1 MRLSSLRTNK
11 ISFTYNN
18 ILKREWLKGNMP
30 SVKHDIGGN
39 LLTKENVSLGHMMAR
54 SKGGTNEL
62 SNFTLETIDYNCM
75 KGNKPF
81 SWFFDV
87 KNFMQYCDEVS
98 KVRLP
103 KFNGLEY
110 AKSIIANAFTLL
122 KEGK

>member
-1 MRLSSLRTNK
+1 MRIDGITNK
-11 ISFTYNN
+11 IPFKYNN

-39 LLTKENVSLGHMMAR
+39 RLTADNLTLGHMLAR
-54 SKGGTNEL
+54 SKGGTNDL
-62 SNFTLETIDYNCM
+62 YNFTLETAEYNCM

-87 KNFMQYCDEVS
+87 KNFMQYCEEMS
-98 KVRLP
+98 KVRL
-103 KFNGLEY
+103 KNFDGLEY
-110 AKSIIANAFTLL
+110 VKSIIANAFILL